1 MPRTITVK
9 GTGKVSARP
18 DYVTLSMLL
27 ESLDQSYDKAMELAT
42 KQIGELTD
50 ALAGTG
56 FAKEALKTT
65 NFDVRTD
72 YNNEKDER
80 GNWKKIFNGYA
91 VSHNL
96 KLDFDFDMDRLSKAL
111 AAIAN
116 CAAHPQLSVAF
127 TIKDP
132 AAVKA
137 EMLRSAAANAKEKA
151 EILCAASGVKLG
163 ELVNIDYNWS
173 EINIHSNTRYMLA
186 DECLRGAAPMNAK
199 SIDIEPEDINLN
211 DCATFVWE
219 LK

>member
-72 YNNEKDER
+72 YNNEKDKR
-80 GNWKKIFNGYA
+80 GNWKKIFNGYV

-186 DECLRGAAPMNAK
+186 DECLREAAPMNAK

>member
-80 GNWKKIFNGYA
+80 GNWKKIFNGYV

-186 DECLRGAAPMNAK
+186 DKCLRGAAPMNAK